1 MSYNFL
7 LDGYFSSPWIS
18 FGGPLLL
25 MILYYVFRKRI
36 RKGKEQTFGEYV
48 LISAIMFV
56 LWMTA
61 GVVNPMWWGFGS
73 PEAVREFRYTEKNL
87 LIVDHIRTMGSET
100 DEGTPCSR
108 VHIVDPKSGSKI
120 LRFTLGEEADIAG
133 VHGDTLTVVK
143 YSEAIAYS
151 ITDGHVYAVYSAE
164 TLPTLYSE
172 LSAGVDHIMWGNN
185 SGLMEITAN
194 NGKQYNLDL
203 TNGHFYAAA
212 GNREPEKKYTPS
224 GKLYVDESQIKRDDQ
239 RWGIAVLELKGENGN
254 QYEEFITGANDSILN
269 RSRTFLS
276 GEFVAITADT
286 NVIVLSYETL
296 EHKLFLLTCLT
307 LDGKKVVWEM
317 HQSQYNAEFEFSDYM
332 KPQTGYSPTLNQL
345 TFWIAGE
352 VYCVDAD
359 SGKLLWKTA
368 L

>member
-1 MSYNFL
+1 MNYNTF

-18 FGGPLLL
+18 FGGPLIL

-61 GVVNPMWWGFGS
+61 GVVNPLWWGYGD
-73 PEAVREFRYTEKNL
+73 PEAVRELRFTETNL
-87 LIVDHIRTMGSET
+87 LVVDHIRTMGSES

-108 VHIVDPKSGSKI
+108 VHIVDPKSGRKI

-133 VHGDTLTVVK
+133 IHGDTLTVVK
-143 YSEAIAYS
+143 YSEAISYS
-151 ITDGHVYAVYSAE
+151 LADGHVYAVYSAE
-164 TLPTLYSE
+164 TLPSLFSE
-172 LSAGVDHIMWGNN
+172 LESGVNHIMWGD
-185 SGLMEITAN
+185 SYRLMEITAN

-203 TNGHFYAAA
+203 TKGHFYAAS
-212 GNREPEKKYTPS
+212 GNREPEKKHAPT
-224 GKLYVDESQIKRDDQ
+224 GRLYVDESQIKRDDQ
-239 RWGIAVLELKGENGN
+239 RWGTPVLELKGENGN

-269 RSRTFLS
+269 HSRAFLS

-286 NVIVLSYETL
+286 NVIVLSYESL
-296 EHKLFLLTCLT
+296 EHKSFLLTCLT
-307 LDGKKVVWEM
+307 LDGTKVLWEI
-317 HQSQYNAEFEFSDYM
+317 HQSQYNAEFEFSDYV
-332 KPQTGYSPTLNQL
+332 KPQTGFSQKLNQL
-345 TFWIAGE
+345 TFWIEGT
-352 VYCVDAD
+352 VYCVEAD
-359 SGKLLWKTA
+359 SGKLLWKTE